1 LHHRRIGG
9 WRKPYGSPGPG
20 SAGGQ
25 DGLITACLKGLKE
38 AGEFIRA
45 ADPVEVLADGIDADE
60 KQRICREGQ
69 EARDAID
76 DLLSALA

>member
-1 LHHRRIGG
+1 MIRALRGG
-9 WRKPYGSPGPG
+9 
-20 SAGGQ
+20 
-25 DGLITACLKGLKE
+25 KE
-38 AGEFIRA
+38 AREFVA
-45 ADPVEVLADGIDADE
+45 AVNPDLLADGIDDDE